1 LACSGRDELCRS
13 VLNDEWVSH
22 PTWASEEAGFV
33 AHKKNSF
40 EEALHK
46 SEEERHEY
54 HVLLAGLERTI
65 AVLEPICNRIEDM
78 SGEERANFRL
88 RPDLGGT
95 CKAIYQR
102 TIKKIYGRENFHELW
117 QNLQEC
123 PTVAVPVVLHRLKTK
138 DEEWRKLQREF
149 ARTWREVD
157 SKNFYK
163 SLDHQGIT
171 FKANDKKQ
179 ITTRHFVGDIENVKA
194 EQRKMWDQ
202 SGKKAF
208 VHGSVGHQLE
218 YIFHDTSVLIDSL
231 KIVDSFLDRS
241 QTQYSPQE
249 RRNIERF
256 LRTFVYLV
264 GMCPS
269 AELNTTFGPLE
280 EEGLHDAGI
289 SEVRS
294 GPRSN
299 GSAYSHSHPMNTNGV
314 PANDLRRKLL
324 RMAREKERGRE
335 HEKEKVH
342 RKVSEGSS
350 IGSRAVSPMLDHSPV
365 HSRAGHDRGTYD
377 IWIKESKTTIEGT
390 DRVHALERP
399 FFANTT
405 FYTLMRLLQVRG
417 VTVIIHFGPNIVATK
432 RQILYSRLL
441 MCKEIGAELA
451 AEKHSTL
458 LANCVAVE
466 LGLDDPNGPAAV
478 LAQTTDVLGEHGT
491 AEKAN
496 VVYLYLIH
504 ACDKLF
510 DNELD
515 QATFEEHMRWFF
527 SNKVGRLL
535 SPFCVLN
542 IAWLHVIFRLICC
555 SQWIN

>member
-1 LACSGRDELCRS
+1 MACSGRDELCRS

-54 HVLLAGLERTI
+54 HVLLAGLARTI

-78 SGEERANFRL
+78 SSEERVNFRL
-88 RPDLGGT
+88 KPDLGGT

-123 PTVAVPVVLHRLKTK
+123 PTVAVPVVLHRLKAK

-171 FKANDKKQ
+171 FKANDKKN
-179 ITTRHFVGDIENVKA
+179 ITARYFVGDIENIKA
-194 EQRKMWDQ
+194 EQRVTWEQD
-202 SGKKAF
+202 GKKAF

-218 YIFHDTSVLIDSL
+218 YFFHDTSVLIDSL

-241 QTQYSPQE
+241 QTHYSSQE
-249 RRNIERF
+249 RRNIEKF
-256 LRTFVYLV
+256 LRGFVSLV

-269 AELNTTFGPLE
+269 AEFNIAYGPLE
-280 EEGLHDAGI
+280 ENRLHDIGI

-294 GPRSN
+294 GRRSV
-299 GSAYSHSHPMNTNGV
+299 GSAYSHSQSMNNNGV

-324 RMAREKERGRE
+324 RMAREKDREKERD
-335 HEKEKVH
+335 KEKVN

-350 IGSRAVSPMLDHSPV
+350 IGSRAVSPMLDRSLMP
-365 HSRAGHDRGTYD
+365 SRAGHDSGAHD
-377 IWIKESKTTIEGT
+377 IWIKESKATIEGI
-390 DRVHALERP
+390 DRIYAPERP

-405 FYTLMRLLQVRG
+405 FYTLVRLLQVRG
-417 VTVIIHFGPNIVATK
+417 VIIMSERYHNIVATN
-432 RQILYSRLL
+432 R
-441 MCKEIGAELA
+441 
-451 AEKHSTL
+451 
-458 LANCVAVE
+458 
-466 LGLDDPNGPAAV
+466 
-478 LAQTTDVLGEHGT
+478 
-491 AEKAN
+491 
-496 VVYLYLIH
+496 
-504 ACDKLF
+504 
-510 DNELD
+510 
-515 QATFEEHMRWFF
+515 
-527 SNKVGRLL
+527 
-535 SPFCVLN
+535 
-542 IAWLHVIFRLICC
+542 
-555 SQWIN
+555 